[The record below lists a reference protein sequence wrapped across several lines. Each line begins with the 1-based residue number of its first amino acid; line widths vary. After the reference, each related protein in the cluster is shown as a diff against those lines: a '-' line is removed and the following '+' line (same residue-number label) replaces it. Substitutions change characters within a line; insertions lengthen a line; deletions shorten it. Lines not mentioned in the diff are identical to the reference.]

1 MLVGTTEPSS
11 KKESCNRVLT
21 LRAGL
26 RKVVPV
32 SGDAPPRQSLERGN
46 TVTQPTQPTQFR
58 RAVVNGKLLSVKQ
71 TVLFDK
77 YMKES
82 ENFRTRFM
90 QLSSEVSK

>member
-1 MLVGTTEPSS
+1 M
-11 KKESCNRVLT
+11 
-21 LRAGL
+21 
-26 RKVVPV
+26 
-32 SGDAPPRQSLERGN
+32 
-46 TVTQPTQPTQFR
+46 TQPTQFR

>member
-46 TVTQPTQPTQFR
+46 TVTQPTQFR

>member
-1 MLVGTTEPSS
+1 M
-11 KKESCNRVLT
+11 
-21 LRAGL
+21 
-26 RKVVPV
+26 
-32 SGDAPPRQSLERGN
+32 
-46 TVTQPTQPTQFR
+46 TQPTQPTQFR